1 MPKINQVKIMKTQN
15 TKVIHMNTKKEII
28 DILKTSFGSHIT
40 EFIEQYY
47 DEDSP
52 EELIELARELLIA
65 KVGKEKT
72 NELMKDILENNNQE

>member
-1 MPKINQVKIMKTQN
+1 
-15 TKVIHMNTKKEII
+15 MNTKKEII